1 MAIFFNGGY
10 IWQLTMSMP
19 TSGLPQTVNGPM
31 GGSRVLAMNTIQGI
45 ANNQQYGV
53 NIASLHVDQQTQSN
67 YGTTQCIRTYGFAG
81 APVIDNEDPTTQQWE
96 SRMLIYPNPNQGEGI
111 TINLE
116 GMEGD
121 VNIELLDATGR
132 LLEQTAWSIEDLAQR
147 EWRFVQALSS
157 GLYEIRIQQG
167 SRYDTQR
174 MLVVR

>member
-1 MAIFFNGGY
+1 
-10 IWQLTMSMP
+10 MSAP

-31 GGSRVLAMNTIQGI
+31 GGSRVFSIGTIPGI

-67 YGTTQCIRTYGFAG
+67 FGSTQCMRTYGFAG

-121 VNIELLDATGR
+121 VNIELMDATGR
-132 LLEQTAWSIEDLAQR
+132 LLEKTIWNVEGYAQR
-147 EWRFVQALSS
+147 EWHFTTPLSS

-167 SRYDTQR
+167 SRQETQR
-174 MLVVR
+174 MMVVR